1 MEIIKK
7 YFKQLSENQ
16 IQQFSAL
23 GELYKEWNE
32 KINVV
37 SRKDIDNIYER
48 HILHSL
54 SIAKFIQFTD
64 GTEVMDLGTGGGLP
78 AIPLAI
84 YFPEV
89 QFHAIDGT
97 AKKIRV
103 LNEISEAI
111 GLKNIKGEQLRAEE
125 NKRKY
130 DFVVTRAVAS
140 MEKLIPW
147 TERLLKED
155 QKNAMP
161 NGLIALK
168 GGDLKEQKK
177 FAMHRYSEIITL
189 NEYFSEE
196 FFETKGLMY
205 VQF

>member
-1 MEIIKK
+1 MEIILK
-7 YFKQLSENQ
+7 YFKQLSEKQ
-16 IQQFSAL
+16 IHQFTQLS
-23 GELYKEWNE
+23 ELYKDWNE

-37 SRKDIDNIYER
+37 SRKDIDNLFER
-48 HILHSL
+48 HVLHSL

-64 GTEVMDLGTGGGLP
+64 GTEVMDLGTGGGFP

-84 YFPEV
+84 MFPKV
-89 QFHAIDGT
+89 HFHAIDGT
-97 AKKIRV
+97 AKKILV
-103 LNEISEAI
+103 LNEVANAI
-111 GLKNIKGEQLRAEE
+111 ELRNIKGEQLRAEE

-147 TERLLKED
+147 TERLLKSK
-155 QKNAMP
+155 QQNAMP

-168 GGDLKEQKK
+168 GGDLKSQEKMTK
-177 FAMHRYSEIITL
+177 RFTETMML
-189 NEYFSEE
+189 NTYFEEE